1 MYFCTIFPEICLKNK
16 LSLMYKKL
24 LQQFT
29 PHLIA
34 VILFIIIS
42 FAYLKPAL
50 KGKQLLGHDSESWMS
65 MAKETVDYNE
75 KHEDVTL
82 WTNSMFGG
90 MPTYQI
96 SMNQPNNLLKYVE
109 KTINIFPSTVFLFV
123 LYLVGFYIL
132 LLNFRINPW
141 LAIVGSIAFTFASYN
156 IIIIAAGHTSK
167 AITIAYM
174 APLIGSVFMAFRQ
187 NKIAGSLLTAFFLG
201 LAVRANHIQILY
213 YTLIILLFFGLVEL
227 VYCIRE
233 KKIKSFL
240 QSAGLVVLAA
250 VLALGMN
257 ATSLLTTN
265 EYGKYTMRGDSNGL
279 TTDEQNAQKG
289 LNPEYITQWS
299 YGIDETMTLL
309 IPDFKGGSSGGKLG
323 VDSKTA
329 EMIAEKFGS
338 ANIKK
343 VMEGTTFSLY
353 WGNQPGT
360 SGPVYLGAIVI
371 LLFVLGLFIIE
382 RRILWWLIPMII
394 LTLML
399 SWGKNFQWLTD
410 IFINYIPLYNKFRTV
425 SMTLVATGFGITLIA
440 VLALKELFNPA
451 TDKKKLIR
459 PLFISTAIT
468 GGIALIFTLIPSLA
482 GSFTAGNGEADQYF
496 AQQLSSAYQAD
507 FSFLTE
513 TLPAD
518 RKALLQA
525 DAFRSLMFIL
535 AAAAVIWFYLRKS
548 WKNNLII
555 ATLGVLI
562 LLDLVP
568 VAKRYLNDDNFG
580 RKRTFSN
587 LIKPSEADKFI
598 LQDQSQFRVLN
609 LTVNIFN
616 DASPS
621 YFHKNIGGYHAAKL
635 RRYQELIN
643 MRITPELEKFSTIR
657 SFEQFDS
664 LAKTLGVLNMLN
676 LKYIIMDP
684 NSQPLINP
692 YANGNAWLV
701 SKIVPANNADE
712 EMKLLGEIN
721 TKRELVADVRFAQGL
736 PQQISTDSTAFIR
749 LKSYQPNHLV
759 YEFSAQKEQVAIF
772 SEIYYDKGWNAYING
787 EKVPYF
793 RANYL
798 LRAMQLKPGAYEIEF
813 KFEPRSYSIGNAIA
827 LTSSILLIISILA
840 YFIWKTR
847 KNKITLQEKE

>member
-1 MYFCTIFPEICLKNK
+1 
-16 LSLMYKKL
+16 MYKKI

-34 VILFIIIS
+34 VSLFIIIS

-50 KGKQLLGHDSESWMS
+50 EGKQLLGHDSESWMS

-132 LLNFRINPW
+132 LLNFRLNPW
-141 LAIVGSIAFTFASYN
+141 MAIVGSIAFTFASYN

-227 VYCIRE
+227 VYSIRE
-233 KKIKSFL
+233 KKVKSFL
-240 QSAGLVVLAA
+240 QSAGLVIIAA
-250 VLALGMN
+250 VIALGMN

-338 ANIKK
+338 ANIEK
-343 VMEGTTFSLY
+343 VMDGTSFSLY

-371 LLFVLGLFIIE
+371 LLFVLGLFIVE

-410 IFINYIPLYNKFRTV
+410 IFINHVPLYNKFRTV

-440 VLALKELFNPA
+440 VLALKELFNPD

-468 GGIALIFTLIPSLA
+468 GGITLIFALIPSLA
-482 GSFTAGNGEADQYF
+482 GTFTAGNGEADQYF

-518 RKALLQA
+518 RKAMLQA
-525 DAFRSLMFIL
+525 DAFRSLIFIL
-535 AAAAVIWFYLRKS
+535 AAAAIIWFYLRKS

-555 ATLGVLI
+555 AALGILM

-598 LQDQSQFRVLN
+598 LQDKSQFRVLN

-676 LKYIIMDP
+676 MKYIIMDP

-701 SKIVPANNADE
+701 DKIVPVNNADE

-721 TKRELVADVRFAQGL
+721 TKRELVADIRFAQGL
-736 PQQISTDSTAFIR
+736 PEQISTDSTAFIR

-759 YEFSAQKEQVAIF
+759 YEFSARKEQVAIF
-772 SEIYYDKGWNAYING
+772 SEVYYDKGWNAYVNG
-787 EKVPYF
+787 DKVQYF

-813 KFEPRSYSIGNAIA
+813 KFEPKSYSIGNTIA
-827 LTSSILLIISILA
+827 LTSSILLILSFIA
-840 YFIWKTR
+840 YFIWK
-847 KNKITLQEKE
+847 NKKRNTTQQEKL